1 MTNEDL
7 KLMREKFEELKN
19 KRTEV
24 LKMGE
29 AIETYEQHPAVK
41 KYLEL
46 LALYKK
52 NTTGVMYEFDKKTD
66 EDLLHSAI
74 TSVIINDT
82 NNIYVYMGSYI
93 KSNGSSD
100 CRVKKDDPQADYRLY
115 RNLELMAYQ
124 EGYEISVPIN
134 ECKNFEEKY
143 MVIFPYKTYSN
154 DQYYLKLRRIF
165 FDTAVL
171 EGQEKAFEKIKRLN
185 IK

>member
-24 LKMGE
+24 LKIGE

-74 TSVIINDT
+74 
-82 NNIYVYMGSYI
+82 
-93 KSNGSSD
+93 
-100 CRVKKDDPQADYRLY
+100 L
-115 RNLELMAYQ
+115 L
-124 EGYEISVPIN
+124 
-134 ECKNFEEKY
+134 
-143 MVIFPYKTYSN
+143 
-154 DQYYLKLRRIF
+154 
-165 FDTAVL
+165 
-171 EGQEKAFEKIKRLN
+171 
-185 IK
+185 